1 MQARRTAAAAA
12 LTVLGASLATVGTH
26 PDAIAAAAAA
36 APRADLVV
44 PAVGTP
50 PAKVRP
56 GGRFDLSTTVANKG
70 RAAAKPSTLRF
81 YLSQDRSRSRSDL
94 AAGGNVAVK
103 KLKPRKKQTISGR
116 VAVPFGAA
124 DGKYWVLACADATNR
139 VKESNESNN
148 CQASRTQ
155 VTVGADLHAVLT
167 GDLTF
172 SDTGQ
177 RTDPATGR
185 TETWTH
191 TATAEISM
199 RIDGPR
205 QNPTFASTH
214 STYARTGS
222 VVGREVTP
230 SCVYDRER
238 KEAGSGT
245 LRYTG
250 DRFTDDIFGHFTRT
264 DLSGVRIGL
273 FMRAAWTDTSKQTG
287 QGQFPCE
294 NTSRTT
300 TGTGLDVSDI
310 ELKEVARDSRTST
323 YRVVGWVAEQ
333 GTPSDWDKVEGTLT
347 LTLR

>member
-50 PAKVRP
+50 PAKVRH
-56 GGRFDLSTTVANKG
+56 GSRFNLGATVANKG
-70 RAAAKPSTLRF
+70 RAVAKPSSLRF
-81 YLSQDRSRSRSDL
+81 YLSKDRARSGDDIV
-94 AAGGNVAVK
+94 AGTLAVK
-103 KLKPRKKQTISGR
+103 KIKPRKKTTISGR
-116 VAVPFGAA
+116 VDVPWGTA

-139 VKESNESNN
+139 VKETKEANN
-148 CQASRTQ
+148 CQSSKTQ
-155 VTVGADLHAVLT
+155 VTVDAALHAALA
-167 GDLTF
+167 GHLTF
-172 SDTGQ
+172 IDQGQ
-177 RTDPATGR
+177 RTDPSTGR
-185 TETWTH
+185 TETWKN
-191 TATAEISM
+191 TATANISM
-199 RIDGPR
+199 KIDGPR
-205 QNPTFASTH
+205 LNPRFASTG
-214 STYARTGS
+214 STYGRVGS
-222 VVGREVTP
+222 LVGREVTP

-238 KEAGSGT
+238 DEVGSGT

-310 ELKEVARDSRTST
+310 ELKQVAITTSAIT